1 MSLLA
6 LLVFIGAALIGV
18 PIAHALLF
26 GATLA
31 LATHDTLSLSVVVES
46 MVTQASSFPL
56 LAIPFFILT
65 GSLML
70 SGKLGQNLLGVLT
83 SLLGRV
89 HGGPGQVSVLSST
102 LFGGISGSAV
112 ADAAA
117 LGPLLIP
124 WQKRLGYPPAF
135 AAATLAS
142 SATIDILLPPSIPF
156 ILYAL
161 TANASI
167 AALFIAGIL
176 PGFLLCVGF
185 VAVCYFSG
193 RLRGFPRDV
202 RAIDMRKFRRQLLYA
217 LPALLLPVFILVAL
231 RFGIATP
238 TEVSVLA
245 ASLALLFSLVLYRD
259 LSWQRFMAALTETGV
274 ATGIV
279 LLLIMASSVLGWVF
293 TYEQLPARFVEWVL
307 HQVTSPVAVVAIMNL
322 MLLIVGTVIDLS
334 AAILLFA
341 PILLPLALSIGMDP
355 IQLGVIMVVNLAI
368 GLYTPPVGTTL
379 FITSAIAR
387 VRIGEVVRE
396 MWPFYAVALLVL
408 LLVSYFP
415 SFIITSY

>member
-1 MSLLA
+1 MSALA
-6 LLVFIGAALIGV
+6 LGLFLLVALIGV
-18 PIAHALLF
+18 PIAHALIF
-26 GATLA
+26 GSLVA
-31 LATHDTLSLSVVVES
+31 LGLHEHLSVSVVVEQ
-46 MVTQASSFPL
+46 MVSQASSFPL

-65 GSLML
+65 GCLML
-70 SGKLGQNLLGVLT
+70 SGKLGQNLLGMLT
-83 SLLGRV
+83 TLLGRV

-142 SATIDILLPPSIPF
+142 AATIDILLPPSIPF

-167 AALFIAGIL
+167 TALFIAGIL
-176 PGFLLCVGF
+176 PGALLCIGF
-185 VAVCYFSG
+185 TAVCYISG
-193 RLRGFPRDV
+193 RVRGFPRETTP
-202 RAIDMRKFRRQLLYA
+202 FNWSLFLRQLFFA
-217 LPALLLPVFILVAL
+217 LPALLLPIFILVVL

-245 ASLALLFSLVLYRD
+245 AFMALMLSLFLYRD
-259 LSWQRFMAALTETGV
+259 LTWQRFIGAMTETGI

-279 LLLIMASSVLGWVF
+279 ILLIMASSVLGWVF
-293 TYEQLPARFVEWVL
+293 TYEQLPLRFVAWVNE
-307 HQVTSPVAVVAIMNL
+307 HVSSPLLIILIMNL
-322 MLLIVGTVIDLS
+322 LMLAVGTVIDLS

-341 PILLPLALSIGMDP
+341 PLLLPLALSIGMDP

-379 FITSAIAR
+379 FITSAIAK
-387 VRIGEVVRE
+387 VRIGDTVRE
-396 MWPFYAVALLVL
+396 MWPFYIVALMVL
-408 LLVSYFP
+408 ALVSYVP
-415 SFIITSY
+415 GAIITSY